1 MSVFFSSTS
10 QQNVALNKLTTQ
22 SSTPGGGYARYVAD
36 GNRTTY
42 SHTECTGDQWWEVD
56 LGMMYDINR
65 INVVH
70 RQTGSDYT
78 LRRLRNYYIRFY
90 DAAPERNQ
98 VYEIWQG
105 DHVQEKA
112 WDINVSARIVRLFMP
127 AKTSNCLHLAEFEV
141 FGIEVSNSFACRI
154 FSILDTL
161 DFSVNQTCDI
171 LSLYVDPTRQT
182 KVRMMWH
189 SQDNQLASL

>member
-22 SSTPGGGYARYVAD
+22 SSTPGGGYARYVVD

-98 VYEIWQG
+98 VYEIYQG

-112 WDINVSARIVRLFMP
+112 WDVNVSARIVRLFMP
-127 AKTSNCLHLAEFEV
+127 AKASNCLHLAEFQV
-141 FGIEVSNSFACRI
+141 FGIEVSISFACRI

-161 DFSVNQTCDI
+161 DFSVN
-171 LSLYVDPTRQT
+171 
-182 KVRMMWH
+182 
-189 SQDNQLASL
+189 

>member
-22 SSTPGGGYARYVAD
+22 SSTYGGGYARKVVD
-36 GNRTTY
+36 GDRTTY

-98 VYEIWQG
+98 VYEIYQAP
-105 DHVQEKA
+105 HVQEKA
-112 WDINVSARIVRLFMP
+112 WDVNVSARIVRLFMP

-141 FGIEVSNSFACRI
+141 FGIEVSNSFCRI
-154 FSILDTL
+154 F
-161 DFSVNQTCDI
+161 FSFFLFLVN
-171 LSLYVDPTRQT
+171 
-182 KVRMMWH
+182 
-189 SQDNQLASL
+189 

>member
-10 QQNVALNKLTTQ
+10 QQNVALNKVATQ
-22 SSTPGGGYARYVAD
+22 SSDYSSPSARYVVD
-36 GNRTTY
+36 GDRTTY

-70 RQTGSDYT
+70 RQTGSTWT

-90 DAAPERNQ
+90 DAAPGERNQ
-98 VYEIWQG
+98 VYEIYQG

-112 WDINVSARIVRLFMP
+112 WDVNVSARIVRLFMP
-127 AKTSNCLHLAEFEV
+127 SKTSNCLHLAEFEV
-141 FGIEVSNSFACRI
+141 FGIEVSITHLPAN
-154 FSILDTL
+154 L
-161 DFSVNQTCDI
+161 
-171 LSLYVDPTRQT
+171 LY
-182 KVRMMWH
+182 
-189 SQDNQLASL
+189 S